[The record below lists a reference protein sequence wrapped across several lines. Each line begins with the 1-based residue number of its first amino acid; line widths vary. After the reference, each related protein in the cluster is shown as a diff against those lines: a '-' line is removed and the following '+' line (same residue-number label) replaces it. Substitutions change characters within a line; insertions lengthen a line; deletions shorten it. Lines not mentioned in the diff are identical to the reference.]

1 MQMHI
6 SQLYSSGFAMPVH
19 NVICQKCHH
28 NPKLQQNNS
37 WFLTN
42 LLPAI
47 RWPDLSYSQAFSE
60 NVSIWAVAPR
70 HSVNNILQ
78 CCQEIHLVILL
89 EILKEKQVLST
100 NIAFFPKHQHS
111 FFPRCHIL
119 IFRHCFT
126 SSYFPL
132 LLFFLK
138 ILFSIPFTDG
148 ETRNDNAR
156 NQVKQID
163 SSWSFTDAISCKWH
177 QYFHIINQSTSLVD
191 MSVKTEFKINEFTF
205 SVPAHLFLLL
215 QVLNCLFN
223 LTTAV

>member
-1 MQMHI
+1 MSFAKNVTIIQN
-6 SQLYSSGFAMPVH
+6 YSK
-19 NVICQKCHH
+19 IT
-28 NPKLQQNNS
+28 NS
-37 WFLTN
+37 WFLNN

-47 RWPDLSYSQAFSE
+47 RWPDLSYSQAVSE

-132 LLFFLK
+132 LLFFFKFYSAYYIHAL
-138 ILFSIPFTDG
+138 ILIWLSASIPSMRCSTNWFQLIG
-148 ETRNDNAR
+148 W
-156 NQVKQID
+156 VID
-163 SSWSFTDAISCKWH
+163 FCQQTAQRIQFQFAKS
-177 QYFHIINQSTSLVD
+177 
-191 MSVKTEFKINEFTF
+191 KINWTTF
-205 SVPAHLFLLL
+205 HWWWNQNRQHTEPGEADWLFLVFHRCHLL
-215 QVLNCLFN
+215 
-223 LTTAV
+223 